1 MTKTELYENIKE
13 LGPEMNPQER
23 MMLYMQGKEVDCLPY
38 SLLSHEA
45 LAYIWGFTTENL
57 RHSFES
63 MCALLERKRDLYGEP
78 GISGGLGL
86 RGLSEALGSKL
97 KYPENSEDMVVEHIL
112 KDYDQLDALEEFE
125 VEKNTILLNKLDL
138 MKRLMDHFPDM
149 PAFGGVAGPMSTAIS
164 IRRIELVLRDMVRDP
179 EHLHR
184 LLDFCVTCNLKWV
197 KTLHE
202 TFGITSI
209 SIADPATTT
218 DILGYKYYRE
228 FSYPYMKK
236 LFDGI
241 MEITHQVPSLH
252 ICGHSKKILPDLA
265 DIGFNNFS
273 LDNCENLEEI
283 KNLIGDRM
291 LLGGNIAP
299 VDVMM
304 NGSIDDVIEATRQVI
319 YYGSDSPCGYI
330 VMPGCQLPR
339 GTPLEN
345 IDALR
350 YAVRKYSKGA
360 VKGKRINSLEE

>member
-1 MTKTELYENIKE
+1 
-13 LGPEMNPQER
+13 
-23 MMLYMQGKEVDCLPY
+23 
-38 SLLSHEA
+38 
-45 LAYIWGFTTENL
+45 
-57 RHSFES
+57 
-63 MCALLERKRDLYGEP
+63 
-78 GISGGLGL
+78 
-86 RGLSEALGSKL
+86 
-97 KYPENSEDMVVEHIL
+97 
-112 KDYDQLDALEEFE
+112 
-125 VEKNTILLNKLDL
+125 
-138 MKRLMDHFPDM
+138 
-149 PAFGGVAGPMSTAIS
+149 
-164 IRRIELVLRDMVRDP
+164 
-179 EHLHR
+179 
-184 LLDFCVTCNLKWV
+184 
-197 KTLHE
+197 
-202 TFGITSI
+202 
-209 SIADPATTT
+209 
-218 DILGYKYYRE
+218 
-228 FSYPYMKK
+228 
-236 LFDGI
+236 

-330 VMPGCQLPR
+330 VMPGCQVPR

-360 VKGKRINSLEE
+360 VKVSESTRSRNRQIKSPTVSERNRKKSQLAASECKQTYPLPAVSKYRKTGVE